1 MGSES
6 SQLNKMKVF
15 LYLATILVSA
25 VSGAPGLLS
34 HGVVAHAPLL
44 TRAAGQVTHQS
55 VSKPFQGEHRSTTQ
69 SKAFGAGIAAVA
81 DAPNRLHGARAVHGI
96 AHPVVHAVARPV
108 AVAHAPVIAH
118 APVLAHPVVGHA
130 AAVYPD
136 EPNPYTYTYAVNDD
150 YSGSRF
156 DATEAA
162 DGAGNAS
169 GSYSVALPDGRT
181 QHVTYTANG
190 YDGYVADVT
199 YDGVAA
205 YADAPVVAH
214 AVRPVAVAHP
224 SVGLIHG

>member
-1 MGSES
+1 MG
-6 SQLNKMKVF
+6 VF
-15 LYLATILVSA
+15 VCVATVLVSS
-25 VSGAPGLLS
+25 VSGAPGLLG

-44 TRAAGQVTHQS
+44 TRGAGQVTHQS

-69 SKAFGAGIAAVA
+69 SKAFGAGIAAEA

-96 AHPVVHAVARPV
+96 PHPVVHAVARPV
-108 AVAHAPVIAH
+108 AVAHAPV
-118 APVLAHPVVGHA
+118 LAHPVVAHG

-199 YDGVAA
+199 YD
-205 YADAPVVAH
+205 
-214 AVRPVAVAHP
+214 
-224 SVGLIHG
+224 

>member
-1 MGSES
+1 MG
-6 SQLNKMKVF
+6 VF
-15 LYLATILVSA
+15 VCVATVLVSS
-25 VSGAPGLLS
+25 VSGAPGLLG

-44 TRAAGQVTHQS
+44 TRGAGQVTHQS

-118 APVLAHPVVGHA
+118 APVLAHPVVAHG

-156 DATEAA
+156 DATDAA
-162 DGAGNAS
+162 D
-169 GSYSVALPDGRT
+169 
-181 QHVTYTANG
+181 G

-224 SVGLIHG
+224 SVGLVHG

>member
-1 MGSES
+1 MG
-6 SQLNKMKVF
+6 VF
-15 LYLATILVSA
+15 VCVATVLVSS
-25 VSGAPGLLS
+25 VSGAPGLLG

-44 TRAAGQVTHQS
+44 TRGAGQVTHQS

-81 DAPNRLHGARAVHGI
+81 DDPNRLHGARAVHGI

-118 APVLAHPVVGHA
+118 APVLAHPVVGH
-130 AAVYPD
+130 
-136 EPNPYTYTYAVNDD
+136 
-150 YSGSRF
+150 
-156 DATEAA
+156 AA

-224 SVGLIHG
+224 AVGLIHG